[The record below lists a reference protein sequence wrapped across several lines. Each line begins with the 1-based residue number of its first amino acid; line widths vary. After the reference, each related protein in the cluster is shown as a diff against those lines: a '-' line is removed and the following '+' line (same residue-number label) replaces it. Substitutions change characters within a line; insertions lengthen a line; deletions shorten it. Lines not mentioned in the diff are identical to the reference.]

1 MRTAAR
7 LTAAVCLAL
16 MGYALSRMIMPLMPT
31 STQFGY
37 FIPTNIALGLIV
49 GWRVVGSRVGGGISE
64 GITIGVTGAVVLV
77 FWGLFVQSG
86 REMIEKAMMHR
97 FDGVGDA
104 LVGMIGIGAEYFLII
119 ATVPIIA
126 VVLLGGAVSG
136 IVTNVIDRRFP

>member
-1 MRTAAR
+1 MPTAAR

-37 FIPTNIALGLIV
+37 FIPTNIALGLVV
-49 GWRVVGSRVGGGISE
+49 GWRVIGSRAGGGVSE
-64 GITIGVTGAVVLV
+64 GITNGVTGAVVLV

-104 LVGMIGIGAEYFLII
+104 LVGMIGIGAEYFLIM

-136 IVTNVIDRRFP
+136 IVTNLINRRFP